1 MSPRA
6 AKSAKISTET
16 RMGRNERN
24 PREERH
30 SFLILCE
37 GSTEKGYFIGM
48 RSRRGPQLDV
58 DIPKGDHIS
67 AVREAASRVSAEYD
81 AVWCVLDTELDRT
94 LTALMLREAQGSSV
108 ELGLS
113 TPSFEF
119 WLILHHAEYAKPFQ
133 SADDAKKMLKKIIP
147 SWSESDTRFSDFADK
162 VDSAYGRARKI
173 SPDGK
178 NPMLN
183 PSTGVWRLVAS
194 IQGRPEAAVRSTG
207 AGRS

>member
-1 MSPRA
+1 M
-6 AKSAKISTET
+6 KISTET
-16 RMGRNERN
+16 RMGRNRRN
-24 PREERH
+24 PREERS

-37 GSTEKGYFIGM
+37 GPTEKGYFTGM

-67 AVREAASRVSAEYD
+67 AVREAVSRVSAEYD
-81 AVWCVLDTELDRT
+81 AVWCVLDTELDKT
-94 LTALMLREAQGSSV
+94 LTASMLRAAQGSSV

-119 WLILHHAEYAKPFQ
+119 WPILHHAKYTKPFQ
-133 SADDAKKMLKKIIP
+133 SADDAKKMLKKISP
-147 SWSESDTRFSDFADK
+147 FWSEGNTRFSDFADK
-162 VDSAYGRARKI
+162 VDSAYARAQQI

-183 PSTGVWRLVAS
+183 PSTSVWRLVAR
-194 IQGRPEAAVRSTG
+194 IQGRPEATGRSTG